1 MTTAEAAVALGVS
14 RAMVVRRIQVGEL
27 AAVRHRER
35 WWIDQ
40 VSLEDLVAREAQWV
54 TIAEAARLASCTR
67 GRVLRALTEGTLTQR
82 PGTRASIARGDV
94 DTLRQLVDGERA
106 AERRR
111 RATEAAEASEHARAA
126 GPPDAEH
133 RWYTT
138 EQAAGL
144 LGCSS
149 GWVRLLVAQ
158 ERLPATRVGARNWIR
173 EDHLLQRIGAQAF
186 LAAAARAD
194 RSIPPP

>member
-14 RAMVVRRIQVGEL
+14 RAMVVRRIQLGEL
-27 AAVRHRER
+27 TAVRHRER
-35 WWIDQ
+35 WWIDPS
-40 VSLEDLVAREAQWV
+40 SLEDLVAREAQWV
-54 TIAEAARLASCTR
+54 SIGEAARLAGCTR
-67 GRVLRALTEGTLTQR
+67 GRVLRAVTDGTLSQR

-94 DTLRQLVDGERA
+94 DALRRLVDDERAA

-111 RATEAAEASEHARAA
+111 RAAEAAESARAA

-149 GWVRLLVAQ
+149 GWVRLMVAQ

-173 EDHLLQRIGAQAF
+173 EGHLLQRIGAQAF
-186 LAAAARAD
+186 LEAAAHAEE
-194 RSIPPP
+194 ITPP